1 MTNQIKIAV
10 IGVGRWGVH
19 LLRNF
24 LVHPR
29 VSVVAVVDPHPERLV
44 AVKQQFN
51 LDKNIILTTQ
61 WQDLKQVPGL
71 TAVAIAT
78 PATTHYALIQDA
90 LQQGYHVLAEK
101 PLTLDPAECWQLCQ
115 LAEQHHLIL
124 MVDHTYLFHP
134 AVERGQT
141 VVQAGK
147 LGDLRYGYATRTHL
161 GPVRQD
167 VDALWDLAIHD
178 IAIFNTWLGQLPV
191 KVQAT
196 STVWLQGEE
205 RSGTQGP
212 HVSVGAGSRREA
224 GRSCSVSQRSSVG
237 ISNEEFGD
245 STLALAQPLV
255 EKRGEAQQGLGE
267 MGKVGVPCGD
277 KGRWGDGEKIS
288 PHHPIAPS
296 PDASNAPYPCA
307 PLSQGLADLVWL
319 TLTYPDNFQAYIH
332 LCWLNPDKQRRL
344 GIVGSLGSLI
354 FDEMSRLSPLTLLHG
369 EFEQQGNLFIPVN
382 QSQVMLELEPGE
394 PLGRVCDRFVV
405 SILNNTPSEVSSGWV
420 GAQLVEILAALS
432 LSLKEGGKPV
442 FLNDGQQSKLTI
454 KK

>member
-24 LVHPR
+24 LANPQVD
-29 VSVVAVVDPHPERLV
+29 VVAVVDPHPERLA

-51 LDKNIILTTQ
+51 LDENVLLTTQ
-61 WQDLKQVPGL
+61 WQDLKKVPEL
-71 TAVAIAT
+71 TGVAIAT
-78 PATTHYALIQDA
+78 PATTHYALIKDS

-101 PLTLDPAECWQLCQ
+101 PLTLNPVECRELCH

-134 AVERGQT
+134 AVERGKT

-178 IAIFNTWLGQLPV
+178 IAIFNAWLGQIPI

-196 STVWLQGEE
+196 GTVWLQGAGE
-205 RSGTQGP
+205 Q
-212 HVSVGAGSRREA
+212 GSRGVE
-224 GRSCSVSQRSSVG
+224 GKKDT
-237 ISNEEFGD
+237 NP
-245 STLALAQPLV
+245 PL
-255 EKRGEAQQGLGE
+255 
-267 MGKVGVPCGD
+267 P
-277 KGRWGDGEKIS
+277 
-288 PHHPIAPS
+288 
-296 PDASNAPYPCA
+296 
-307 PLSQGLADLVWL
+307 QGLADLVWL
-319 TLTYPDNFQAYIH
+319 TLTYPDGFQAYIH

-354 FDEMSRLSPLTLLHG
+354 FDEMSRSSPLTLLHG
-369 EFEQQGNLFIPVN
+369 EFEQQGNHFIPVN
-382 QSQVMLELEPGE
+382 QKQVVLELDPGE
-394 PLGRVCDRFVV
+394 PLQKVCSSFVV

-420 GAQLVEILAALS
+420 GSELVEILAALTIS
-432 LSLKEGGKPV
+432 LGQGGKPV
-442 FLNDGQQSKLTI
+442 FLNAHQASKVI
-454 KK
+454 

>member
-24 LVHPR
+24 LAHPQ
-29 VSVVAVVDPHPERLV
+29 VNVVAVVDPHPERL
-44 AVKQQFN
+44 AALKQQFN
-51 LDKNIILTTQ
+51 LDENVVLTTQ
-61 WQDLKQVPGL
+61 WQDLQKVPGL
-71 TAVAIAT
+71 TGVAIAT
-78 PATTHYALIQDA
+78 PATTHYALIKDS

-101 PLTLDPAECWQLCQ
+101 PLTLNPAECRELCH

-134 AVERGQT
+134 AVERGKT
-141 VVQAGK
+141 VVQTGK

-178 IAIFNTWLGQLPV
+178 IAIFNAWLGQIPV

-196 STVWLQGEE
+196 GTVWLQGE
-205 RSGTQGP
+205 
-212 HVSVGAGSRREA
+212 GSR
-224 GRSCSVSQRSSVG
+224 
-237 ISNEEFGD
+237 
-245 STLALAQPLV
+245 
-255 EKRGEAQQGLGE
+255 E
-267 MGKVGVPCGD
+267 M
-277 KGRWGDGEKIS
+277 IHS
-288 PHHPIAPS
+288 P
-296 PDASNAPYPCA
+296 
-307 PLSQGLADLVWL
+307 SQGLADLVWL
-319 TLTYPDNFQAYIH
+319 TLTYPNGFQVYIH

-354 FDEMSRLSPLTLLHG
+354 FDEMSLSSPLTLLHG
-369 EFEQQGNLFIPVN
+369 EFEQQGNQFIPVN
-382 QSQVMLELEPGE
+382 QRQIVLELEPGE

-420 GAQLVEILAALS
+420 GTELVEILTALTVS
-432 LSLKEGGKPV
+432 LGQGGKPV
-442 FLNDGQQSKLTI
+442 FVDKCSQA
-454 KK
+454 

>member
-24 LVHPR
+24 LAHPR
-29 VSVVAVVDPHPERLV
+29 VSVVAVVDPHPERLM

-51 LDKNIILTTQ
+51 LDQNVVLTTQ
-61 WQDLKQVPGL
+61 LQDLKQVLGL

-78 PATTHYALIQDA
+78 PANTHYALIKDA

-101 PLTLDPAECWQLCQ
+101 PLTLDPGECRELCQ

-124 MVDHTYLFHP
+124 TVDHTYLFHP
-134 AVERGQT
+134 AVERGKT

-178 IAIFNTWLGQLPV
+178 IAIFNTWLGQVPV

-196 STVWLQGEE
+196 GTVWLQGEVSRE
-205 RSGTQGP
+205 VTHSPLPTP
-212 HVSVGAGSRREA
+212 H
-224 GRSCSVSQRSSVG
+224 
-237 ISNEEFGD
+237 
-245 STLALAQPLV
+245 
-255 EKRGEAQQGLGE
+255 
-267 MGKVGVPCGD
+267 
-277 KGRWGDGEKIS
+277 S
-288 PHHPIAPS
+288 P
-296 PDASNAPYPCA
+296 
-307 PLSQGLADLVWL
+307 SQGLADLVWL

-354 FDEMSRLSPLTLLHG
+354 FDEMLRSSPLTLLHG
-369 EFEQQGNLFIPVN
+369 EFEQQGNQFIPVN

-394 PLGRVCDRFVV
+394 PLQRVCDRFVV

-420 GAQLVEILAALS
+420 GTQLVEILAALTA
-432 LSLKEGGKPV
+432 SLKEGGKSV
-442 FLNDGQQSKLTI
+442 FLNK
-454 KK
+454 